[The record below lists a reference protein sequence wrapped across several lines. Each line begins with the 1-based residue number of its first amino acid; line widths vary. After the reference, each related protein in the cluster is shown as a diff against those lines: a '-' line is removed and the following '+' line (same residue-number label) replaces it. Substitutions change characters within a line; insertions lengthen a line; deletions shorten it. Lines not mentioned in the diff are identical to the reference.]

1 MFFLLKLINKGI
13 VRSPFFGGIMRRIF
27 SINPK
32 SYLYGGELLEL
43 ALYADKLAEGKNLDV
58 FFTVPYVYIQQLV
71 QNTKHLIITAQEMD
85 PIQSGQ
91 SMGKILPES
100 LVEVGCRAVVLNHAD
115 KPMTTSE
122 LVKAVKIT
130 RRLHLKTMICAGDP
144 EEVEMISTLRPDI
157 MICETEDL
165 IGQKVSASAIY
176 MAETKRIIS
185 KHSPHTKIIQAAG
198 ITDKKDILKAIVNG
212 ADGVG
217 LTSGIIKAMNPFA
230 RLKELMDCLTTVG
243 LE

>member
-1 MFFLLKLINKGI
+1 
-13 VRSPFFGGIMRRIF
+13 MRRIF

-165 IGQKVSASAIY
+165 IGQKVSASATY

-185 KHSPHTKIIQAAG
+185 KHSPHTRIIQAAG